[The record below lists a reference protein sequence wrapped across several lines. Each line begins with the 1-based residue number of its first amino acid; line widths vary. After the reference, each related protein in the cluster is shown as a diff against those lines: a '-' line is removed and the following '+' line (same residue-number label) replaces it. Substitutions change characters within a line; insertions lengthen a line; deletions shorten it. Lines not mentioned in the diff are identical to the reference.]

1 MAYELKGYRNIRPP
15 TLRVPCVP
23 TSTTEPTNVVAVTAE
38 IVSAYVSKNSVPPS
52 ELPALLQSVHERL
65 AKIASGVV
73 TPAEPPAPTPAVTV
87 RQSIKPDYL
96 VCLDD
101 GKKFKSLRRH
111 LATLGMTP
119 EQYRSK
125 WNLPADYPMVA
136 PNYAAQRS
144 ELAKKIG
151 LGQSRKAI
159 ATVKRKRG
167 RPAKGA
173 A

>member
-1 MAYELKGYRNIRPP
+1 MPSSPSEFADAI
-15 TLRVPCVP
+15 TL
-23 TSTTEPTNVVAVTAE
+23 TAE

-65 AKIASGVV
+65 AKIASGAV
-73 TPAEPPAPTPAVTV
+73 TPAEPPAPTPAVTA

-111 LATLGMTP
+111 LATLDMTP
-119 EQYRSK
+119 EQYRAK

-136 PNYAAQRS
+136 ANYAAQRA

-151 LGQSRKAI
+151 LGRSKKGSAPL
-159 ATVKRKRG
+159 KRKRG
-167 RPAKGA
+167 QAAKGSA
-173 A
+173 

>member
-1 MAYELKGYRNIRPP
+1 M
-15 TLRVPCVP
+15 P
-23 TSTTEPTNVVAVTAE
+23 TSTTEPTNVVAMTAE

-65 AKIASGVV
+65 AKIASGAV
-73 TPAEPPAPTPAVTV
+73 TLTEPPAPTPAVTV

-111 LATLGMTP
+111 LATLDMTP
-119 EQYRSK
+119 EQYRAK

-144 ELAKKIG
+144 ELAKKMG
-151 LGQSRKAI
+151 LGQSRKENA
-159 ATVKRKRG
+159 AVKRKRG
-167 RPAKGA
+167 RLAKGA

>member
-1 MAYELKGYRNIRPP
+1 M
-15 TLRVPCVP
+15 P
-23 TSTTEPTNVVAVTAE
+23 TSTTEPTDIVAVTAE
-38 IVSAYVSKNSVPPS
+38 IVSAYVSKNSVPPA

-111 LATLGMTP
+111 LATLDMTP

-136 PNYAAQRS
+136 ANYAAQRS

-151 LGQSRKAI
+151 LGQSRKTI
-159 ATVKRKRG
+159 ATVKPKRG
-167 RPAKGA
+167 RSAKGA